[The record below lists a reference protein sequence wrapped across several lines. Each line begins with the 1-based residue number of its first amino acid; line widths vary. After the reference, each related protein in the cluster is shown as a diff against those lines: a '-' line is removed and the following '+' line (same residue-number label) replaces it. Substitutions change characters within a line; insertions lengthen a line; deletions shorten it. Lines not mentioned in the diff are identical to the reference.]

1 MTKLQR
7 NWAICTGCIVLM
19 IAGLIGSYQSS
30 TQAQNI
36 AGTPITRQPNQAAA
50 RGTNDILLVT
60 SVTEQGQQITVI
72 DAKTKAICVYLI
84 QRGSGK
90 IKLLSARNA
99 QWDFQ
104 IDEFNSESPTPREI
118 QSLLDR

>member
-7 NWAICTGCIVLM
+7 NWAICMGCIVLL

-30 TQAQNI
+30 TQAQNV
-36 AGTPITRQPNQAAA
+36 AGTRITGQPNQSTL
-50 RGTNDILLVT
+50 RSHNDLLLAT
-60 SVTEQGQQITVI
+60 SETEQGQQITVI

-99 QWDFQ
+99 QWDFK

-118 QSLLDR
+118 QTLIDR